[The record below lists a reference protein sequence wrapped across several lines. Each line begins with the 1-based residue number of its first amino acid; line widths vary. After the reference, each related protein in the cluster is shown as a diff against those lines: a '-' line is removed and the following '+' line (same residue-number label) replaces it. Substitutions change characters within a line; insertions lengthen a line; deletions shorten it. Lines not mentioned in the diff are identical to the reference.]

1 MVPDRWHS
9 PPVVA
14 VENIA
19 VKLFEQQESIMPI
32 LLWLLGLPVGLIIV
46 LMLLGA
52 A

>member
-1 MVPDRWHS
+1 LRTS
-9 PPVVA
+9 
-14 VENIA
+14 VE
-19 VKLFEQQESIMPI
+19 LFEQLESIMPI

>member
-1 MVPDRWHS
+1 
-9 PPVVA
+9 
-14 VENIA
+14 
-19 VKLFEQQESIMPI
+19 MPI